1 MNRLFAAVAISAL
14 ALSGAAYAAD
24 APTTVQKAQAPAVTT
39 TSPTKSDTSVKK
51 SSAHRAD
58 KKAGSSSDTAIS
70 GSPEKP
76 AAR

>member
-39 TSPTKSDTSVKK
+39 TSPTKSDTTMKK
-51 SSAHRAD
+51 ASSHKAE
-58 KKAGSSSDTAIS
+58 KKAGSSSDTEIPA
-70 GSPEKP
+70 SPAKP
-76 AAR
+76 ATR